1 MAFSN
6 QFTLSVELTKLVPLG
21 NILSVAGNS
30 ILNLARDLRKSGSD
44 ITVEEDL
51 TLVLGRNR
59 ICPKFEST
67 FRVAV
72 RGSSQKQIG
81 EFIDIIL
88 EAGAGP
94 TVQRSLKHP
103 PYFSTV
109 AQLSLLAFTQ
119 KLNGLSFTLSKLFER
134 RLSGAPQH
142 LQGYP
147 SADSIRGTLRACR
160 EQTMGFNWNLVFE
173 AVECV
178 LGCDKS
184 PLNTQKRAIHDLN
197 CEDGR
202 NLPVPI
208 LQGCLDMLTAVQT
221 LSEDRM
227 IHINAET
234 GYSAIVVWAHHLL
247 GLTVEIRKYRHKG
260 GYVFGNGPGQIIFCI
275 NKLGPTICLMDK
287 TDEILRIGEFDMD
300 PPLTP
305 DIRATAR
312 GFGIKLLQSSGCSEH
327 SMRSE
332 AEIAVAVAIGQ
343 RHHHSES
350 GLLKAA
356 QLLFHGLEL
365 ELGNSLDAIVAKFA
379 TKNTTYLSA
388 YLAKILIAFSCI
400 KNLDSCH
407 DLPLCVSQPFME
419 TAKESQ
425 ADIFVR
431 FHCMARLLLGS
442 EYDESLVSRS
452 ALVSAWGWSICLS
465 SIGAKC
471 PTQVDSNMFLVRR
484 GVPSRNGERSRF
496 IVDGPRTSGFSKAGP
511 ARHDRPF
518 PQGPT
523 EATPVADFVAEVPN
537 AKPAYYIGLSDQAFE
552 VSVCFE
558 LLTYPRRYTG
568 FRRMQALRAKIT
580 TLQEP
585 GCEHHKRGIPPK
597 HTVALP
603 IGSETIEF
611 YHANISS
618 NEQKKAG
625 IRISKTLDC
634 PAYRWFQ
641 MDILFAAMASRS
653 GDSDQEES
661 SSRDMTQIDGLFL
674 KSERCCLP
682 CAVEIVD
689 RSCVQA
695 TKESR
700 KPTNFFLI
708 A

>member
-6 QFTLSVELTKLVPLG
+6 QFSLSLELTNLVPLG
-21 NILSVAGNS
+21 NILSAAGNS

-59 ICPKFEST
+59 ISPKFEST

-72 RGSSQKQIG
+72 RGSSQQQIG

-119 KLNGLSFTLSKLFER
+119 NLNRLSWTLSKLFER

-142 LQGYP
+142 LQGHP

-160 EQTMGFNWNLVFE
+160 EQTSGFNWNLVFE
-173 AVECV
+173 AVERV

-202 NLPVPI
+202 SLPIPI

-227 IHINAET
+227 IYINAET
-234 GYSAIVVWAHHLL
+234 GYSALVVWAHHLL
-247 GLTVEIRKYRHKG
+247 DLNVEIRKYRHKK
-260 GYVFGNGPGQIIFCI
+260 GYVFGNEPGQIIFCI
-275 NKLGPTICLMDK
+275 NKLGPSICLMDK

-305 DIRATAR
+305 DIRATVR
-312 GFGIKLLQSSGCSEH
+312 GFGVKLLQSTGCSEH
-327 SMRSE
+327 SMRPE
-332 AEIAVAVAIGQ
+332 AEIAIAVAIGQ
-343 RHHHSES
+343 KRRRSDS

-356 QLLFHGLEL
+356 QVLFHGLEL
-365 ELGNSLDAIVAKFA
+365 ELGNSLDAIVANFA

-388 YLAKILIAFSCI
+388 CLARILIAFSCI

-407 DLPLCVSQPFME
+407 DLPLCIFQPVLE
-419 TAKESQ
+419 TPKENE
-425 ADIFVR
+425 ADVFVQFR
-431 FHCMARLLLGS
+431 YMARLLLGS
-442 EYDESLVSRS
+442 EYDESVVSRS
-452 ALVSAWGWSICLS
+452 ALVSAWGWSVCLS

-496 IVDGPRTSGFSKAGP
+496 IVDGPRTPGFSTAGP
-511 ARHDRPF
+511 GRFNRPF

-523 EATPVADFVAEVPN
+523 NATPVADFLAEFPN

-558 LLTYPRRYTG
+558 LSTYPRRYTG
-568 FRRMQALRAKIT
+568 FRRMQDLRAKSAS
-580 TLQEP
+580 LQES
-585 GCEHHKRGIPPK
+585 GCQHHKRGIPPK

-603 IGSETIEF
+603 VGCETIEF

-618 NEQKKAG
+618 NTQKKPG
-625 IRISKTLDC
+625 IRVSKTLDG
-634 PAYRWFQ
+634 PAYRWYQ
-641 MDILFAAMASRS
+641 LDILFSAAAGRS
-653 GDSDQEES
+653 EDSDQEERS
-661 SSRDMTQIDGLFL
+661 SKDETQIDGLFL
-674 KSERCCLP
+674 KSEQWCLP
-682 CAVEIVD
+682 CAVEAVN
-689 RSCVQA
+689 RFCVQE

-700 KPTNFFLI
+700 KPANFFLI

>member
-6 QFTLSVELTKLVPLG
+6 QFSLSVELTKLVPLG
-21 NILSVAGNS
+21 NILSAAGS
-30 ILNLARDLRKSGSD
+30 GILNLARDLRRSGSD

-72 RGSSQKQIG
+72 RGSSQQQIG
-81 EFIDIIL
+81 EFVDIIL

-119 KLNGLSFTLSKLFER
+119 QLNRLSWTLSKLFER

-142 LQGYP
+142 LQSHP
-147 SADSIRGTLRACR
+147 SAESMRGTLRACR
-160 EQTMGFNWNLVFE
+160 EQTAGFNWTLLFE

-178 LGCDKS
+178 LGCDKR
-184 PLNTQKRAIHDLN
+184 PLNAQRRVPHDLN
-197 CEDGR
+197 SEDGR
-202 NLPVPI
+202 NLPIPI

-221 LSEDRM
+221 LPEDRM

-247 GLTVEIRKYRHKG
+247 GLTVEVRKYRHKK
-260 GYVFGNGPGQIIFCI
+260 GYVFGNGPEQIIFCI

-327 SMRSE
+327 NMRSE
-332 AEIAVAVAIGQ
+332 AEVAVAVATGQ
-343 RHHHSES
+343 SGRHLKP
-350 GLLKAA
+350 GLLRAA
-356 QLLFHGLEL
+356 QILFHGLEL
-365 ELGNSLDAIVAKFA
+365 EFGNGLDGIVAKFA

-388 YLAKILIAFSCI
+388 YLAKALIAFSSI
-400 KNLDSCH
+400 KNIDSCH
-407 DLPLCVSQPFME
+407 DLPLCISRPFME
-419 TAKESQ
+419 NVKEGEP
-425 ADIFVR
+425 DIFVQFR
-431 FHCMARLLLGS
+431 YMARLLLGS
-442 EYDESLVSRS
+442 EYNESVVSRS
-452 ALVSAWGWSICLS
+452 ALVSAWGWSICLTS
-465 SIGAKC
+465 VGAQC
-471 PTQVDSNMFLVRR
+471 PTQVDGNMFLVRR

-511 ARHDRPF
+511 DHYSRPF

-523 EATPVADFVAEVPN
+523 DATPVADFVAEFPN

-558 LLTYPRRYTG
+558 LSKYPRRYTG
-568 FRRMQALRAKIT
+568 FRRMQGLRTQVIM
-580 TLQEP
+580 LRES
-585 GCEHHKRGIPPK
+585 GCEHHKRATPPK
-597 HTVALP
+597 DTVALP
-603 IGSETIEF
+603 VGCETIEF
-611 YHANISS
+611 YHANVSS
-618 NEQKKAG
+618 TGEKEAG
-625 IRISKTLDC
+625 IRVSKTLDG

-641 MDILFAAMASRS
+641 LDILSAAAAS
-653 GDSDQEES
+653 DSEDSNQAGT
-661 SSRDMTQIDGLFL
+661 SSRERTQIDGLFL
-674 KSERCCLP
+674 KSGQCCLP
-682 CAVEIVD
+682 CAVDIVD
-689 RSCVQA
+689 RFCVQE
-695 TKESR
+695 TRESR